1 MIKEKVKD
9 YLQQFQNAKNDDE
22 IMEIFNSLR
31 NLIIHDVNDEVKQDA
46 QILSSAFSTLNKMH
60 EAVQENRNKYYI
72 KTFSHIYGGNKT
84 SYFTEL
90 KKYIIQYKNDKSEFT
105 YENAYKNILRLIFY
119 LLKDDVTYKSYINKL
134 SSILNT
140 HIPESAF
147 CAYVKYLTKTH
158 QNQGSHI
165 KALQQILEIDN
176 NWYAVHVHLGDMC
189 QGRNENVEKWRLKF
203 VG

>member
-90 KKYIIQYKNDKSEFT
+90 K
-105 YENAYKNILRLIFY
+105 NI
-119 LLKDDVTYKSYINKL
+119 
-134 SSILNT
+134 
-140 HIPESAF
+140 
-147 CAYVKYLTKTH
+147 
-158 QNQGSHI
+158 
-165 KALQQILEIDN
+165 
-176 NWYAVHVHLGDMC
+176 
-189 QGRNENVEKWRLKF
+189 
-203 VG
+203 